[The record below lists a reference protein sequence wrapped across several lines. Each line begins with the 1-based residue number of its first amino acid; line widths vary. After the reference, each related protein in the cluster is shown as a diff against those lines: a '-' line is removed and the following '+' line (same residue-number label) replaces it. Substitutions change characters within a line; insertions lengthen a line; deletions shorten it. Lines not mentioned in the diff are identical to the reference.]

1 MRPYEMQTAQE
12 CENALC
18 QQGTVA
24 LPRNPFQ
31 RIFRSLGLVHGID
44 MLARHKKVRQRL
56 KLGRLLRREPH
67 RFHRVQGKAP
77 AAEFHYQVLWPLG
90 KIQKDQS
97 DYEPKGESAIY
108 VFRLSSAPIDK
119 KVHRADL
126 GMEILAAPLFFS
138 LEQ

>member
-18 QQGTVA
+18 RQGTVA
-24 LPRNPFQ
+24 LPRNPIQ
-31 RIFRSLGLVHGID
+31 RIVRCLGLIHGFD

-67 RFHRVQGKAP
+67 RFHMEQGKAP
-77 AAEFHYQVLWPLG
+77 AAEFHSQVLWPLG
-90 KIQKDQS
+90 KIQKDRS
-97 DYEPKGESAIY
+97 DYEPKGELAIY

-119 KVHRADL
+119 KAHRADL

-138 LEQ
+138 QEQ